1 VNERPRSPTSESV
14 HGGAGPR
21 GLILVCHS
29 WCVEPYY
36 SSERGRP
43 RRTIEDMPVR
53 RSGGT
58 AGDARIWLWVVGDGQ
73 EVEVNAESPRGNP
86 VRVRLSPRASR
97 RDKDLHT
104 KH

>member
-1 VNERPRSPTSESV
+1 MASDSDRRDRALARTLTFAPSAEATSPQS
-14 HGGAGPR
+14 P
-21 GLILVCHS
+21 
-29 WCVEPYY
+29 P
-36 SSERGRP
+36 ERGRP

-58 AGDARIWLWVVGDGQ
+58 AGHARIWLWVVGDGQ
-73 EVEVNAESPRGNP
+73 AGEVNAESPRGNP